1 MKLKFKIVIGILS
14 LVLLAQLIR
23 PEELHSVKAQQVKR
37 LAGVP
42 EEVAKVLE
50 TSCFD
55 CHSSQTSWRWFDRLT
70 PVNFLV
76 ASHIRDGRKALDFS
90 QWDSLA
96 TPQRNAMLYFALN
109 GMLSKEMP
117 LSSYTALHPAAK
129 LNQNDIDLL
138 RAYLLHNAVSKP
150 AITESNSKGAEQLS
164 VMEVK
169 RSPNGIAYL
178 PNYRNWKAI
187 STTERFDNGT
197 IRIIFGNPVAVKAIH
212 EGKTN
217 PWPDGTIF
225 AKTAWKQEQGK
236 DGSVY
241 AGQFAQVEFMI
252 KDVKQYAGTKGWGWA
267 RWKGEN
273 LLPYGKTVKFDS
285 ECMSCHRPERDHDYV
300 FTTPLDIKDLN
311 KK

>member
-1 MKLKFKIVIGILS
+1 MKLKYKIMLCILS
-14 LVLLAQLIR
+14 LVVLAQLIR
-23 PEELHSVKAQQVKR
+23 PEELSSAKAQPAKR
-37 LAGVP
+37 LSGVP

-55 CHSSQTSWRWFDRLT
+55 CHSSQTNWRWFDRLT
-70 PVNFLV
+70 PANFLV
-76 ASHIRDGRKALDFS
+76 ASHIRDGRETLDFS
-90 QWDSLA
+90 QWDSLP

-109 GMLSKEMP
+109 GILSKEMP

-129 LNQNDIDLL
+129 LNQKDIDLL
-138 RAYLLHNAVSKP
+138 RNYLLNNVVSKP
-150 AITESNSKGAEQLS
+150 ASLKNMARTSFIK
-164 VMEVK
+164 EVAK
-169 RSPNGIAYL
+169 SPNGIAYM
-178 PNYRNWKAI
+178 PNYRDWKAI

-197 IRIIFGNPVAVKAIH
+197 IRIILGNPIAVEAIH

-225 AKTAWKQEQGK
+225 AKTAWKQQKSK

-241 AGQFAQVEFMI
+241 AGQFVQVEFMI
-252 KDVKQYAGTKGWGWA
+252 KDIKRYANTKGWGWA
-267 RWKGEN
+267 RWKGKS

-285 ECMSCHRPERDHDYV
+285 ECISCHRPERGNDYV
-300 FTTPLDIKDLN
+300 FTTPFDIKDFN

>member
-1 MKLKFKIVIGILS
+1 MKLKFIVILSVLS
-14 LVLLAQLIR
+14 LVVLAQFIR
-23 PEELHSVKAQQVKR
+23 PEEQCSAKAQPVKT

-55 CHSSQTSWRWFDRLT
+55 CHSSQTDWRWFDRLT
-70 PVNFLV
+70 PANFFV
-76 ASHIRDGRKALDFS
+76 ASDIRGGRKALDFS

-96 TPQRNAMLYFALN
+96 TPQRNAMLYSALN
-109 GMLSKEMP
+109 GILSKDMP

-129 LNQNDIDLL
+129 LDQKDIDLL
-138 RAYLLHNAVSKP
+138 RNYLLTNAVSKP
-150 AITESNSKGAEQLS
+150 ESAENIAKKS
-164 VMEVK
+164 FVTEVK
-169 RSPNGIAYL
+169 KSPNGITYM
-178 PNYRNWKAI
+178 PDYRKWKAI

-197 IRIIFGNPVAVKAIH
+197 VRIIFGNPIAVKAMH

-225 AKTAWKQEQGK
+225 AKSAWKQQKAK

-241 AGQFAQVEFMI
+241 AGQFVQIEFMI
-252 KDVKQYAGTKGWGWA
+252 KDAKQYADTKGWGWA

-273 LLPYGKTVKFDS
+273 LLPYGKTVKFDT
-285 ECMSCHRPERDHDYV
+285 ECVSCHRPERDNDYV
-300 FTTPLDIKDLN
+300 FTTPLDIKEVN

>member
-1 MKLKFKIVIGILS
+1 MKLKIILCILG

-23 PEELHSVKAQQVKR
+23 PKELSSAKAAPVNM

-42 EEVAKVLE
+42 KEVAKLLE

-55 CHSSQTSWRWFDRLT
+55 CHSAQTNWQWFDKLT
-70 PVNFLV
+70 PANFLV

-90 QWDSLA
+90 QWDFLA
-96 TPQRNAMLYFALN
+96 APQRNALLYSALN
-109 GMLSKEMP
+109 AILSKEMP

-129 LNQNDIDLL
+129 LNEKDIDLL
-138 RAYLLHNAVSKP
+138 KNYLLNNAVGKP
-150 AITESNSKGAEQLS
+150 SPVETTANGKAQAF
-164 VMEVK
+164 VKEVK
-169 RSPNGIAYL
+169 KSPNGVGYIA
-178 PNYRNWKAI
+178 NYRNWKAI

-197 IRIIFGNPVAVKAIH
+197 IRIIFGNPVAVNAIH

-225 AKTAWKQEQGK
+225 AKTAWKQQQAK

-241 AGQFAQVEFMI
+241 AGQFVQVEFMI
-252 KDVKQYAGTKGWGWA
+252 KNVKRYADTKGWGWA

-285 ECMSCHRPERDHDYV
+285 ECISCHRPERNNDYV
-300 FTTPLDIKDLN
+300 FTTPLDIKDFN

>member
-1 MKLKFKIVIGILS
+1 MKLKFKIILGIIS
-14 LVLLAQLIR
+14 LVVLAQLIR
-23 PEELHSVKAQQVKR
+23 PEEISSAKAQPVKM

-76 ASHIRDGRKALDFS
+76 ASHIRDGRKTLDFS

-109 GMLSKEMP
+109 GILSKEMP
-117 LSSYTALHPAAK
+117 LSSYTTLHPSAK
-129 LNQNDIDLL
+129 LDPKDIDLL
-138 RAYLLHNAVSKP
+138 RAYLLNNAVSKP
-150 AITESNSKGAEQLS
+150 SNVENKADKPF
-164 VMEVK
+164 VKEVK
-169 RSPNGIAYL
+169 KSPNGMAYL

-197 IRIIFGNPVAVKAIH
+197 IRIIFGNPIAVEAIH
-212 EGKTN
+212 KGKTN

-225 AKTAWKQEQGK
+225 AKTAWKQQKAE
-236 DGSVY
+236 DGNVY
-241 AGQFAQVEFMI
+241 AGQFVQVEFM
-252 KDVKQYAGTKGWGWA
+252 VKGAKRYAGTKGWGWA

-285 ECMSCHRPERDHDYV
+285 ECISCHRPERNSDYV
-300 FTTPLDIKDLN
+300 FTRPLDIKGLD

>member
-1 MKLKFKIVIGILS
+1 MKLKFKIVLSILA
-14 LVLLAQLIR
+14 LVLLAQFIR
-23 PEELHSVKAQQVKR
+23 PKELSSAKAPQVKA
-37 LAGVP
+37 LSGVP
-42 EEVAKVLE
+42 EKIAKVLE

-55 CHSSQTSWRWFDRLT
+55 CHSADTKWRWFDRLT

-76 ASHIRDGRKALDFS
+76 ASHIREGRKALDFS

-109 GMLSKEMP
+109 GILSKEMP
-117 LSSYTALHPAAK
+117 LSSYTAVHPEAK
-129 LNQNDIDLL
+129 LSAKDVDLL
-138 RAYLLHNAVSKP
+138 KSYLLNHAVSKP
-150 AITESNSKGAEQLS
+150 LNVANETEVTEKQAVQEI
-164 VMEVK
+164 K
-169 RSPNGIAYL
+169 KSPNGIAYV

-197 IRIIFGNPVAVKAIH
+197 IRIIFGNPIAVEAIRT
-212 EGKTN
+212 GNIN

-225 AKTAWKQEQGK
+225 AKTAWKQQKAK

-241 AGQFAQVEFMI
+241 AGRFVQVEFMI
-252 KDVKQYAGTKGWGWA
+252 KDAKQYAHTKGWGWA

-273 LLPYGKTVKFDS
+273 LLPYGKTVKFDT
-285 ECMSCHRPERDHDYV
+285 ECISCHRPERDNDYV
-300 FTTPLDIKDLN
+300 FTTPLNINGLN